1 MCSPQAA
8 VIVVDVEEAQFS
20 TMNGVR
26 MFIGSS
32 PKQQPE
38 NLPTSLPKVVPL
50 SFGAKSKWPPNS
62 LFNSP
67 PSPPQ
72 SESSPK
78 TQTASLNINK
88 RDRLKQ
94 VLSTPPAASPPK
106 DDSSS
111 PYSTPLRS
119 TLKTSRKSYTT
130 GSPKRS
136 QTLPNSP
143 PSDLSM
149 RDLSRITES
158 GFNQSDSGNLS
169 KRDELLISL
178 MASEAAIDS
187 KEFDILNAEEVEDLK
202 KVCNTTYSRCNP
214 NGFYLQEHQVLSS
227 RLEAMNKKIA
237 LEIKIR
243 DAAVNLSKMNAA
255 HKKVSKQTTEQLEAA
270 NQRVES
276 TQKELWKISDRANE
290 IYKRLMEHRAGV
302 LSFSVRS
309 MDKATFNPEDSGYD
323 SNRSTLMSSMSSI
336 TGISGTTKSRF
347 DGAHLFAGHADA
359 VVPRPKLSAEAAVAE
374 LMKVEAKLKE
384 ARDQLALASRKQA
397 GVTRELSI
405 MKLEKEEVETTL
417 GMDLQAAEE
426 TIAALEKEIPRLEAL
441 NEEVQQLR
449 REKDSWEMER
459 AQLIEQGNQ
468 QGIASEELSA
478 GLSTLQSIVKQ
489 HGIILSSKEST
500 LLGLLDSISIHL
512 ETIHGKLD
520 VYSRLELDWETT
532 KRQMEDDLRFGSDKR
547 EALARELAE
556 TQMERDAALRESE
569 MASKV
574 CSFCPSYFLYSS
586 SFQSLSHLRT
596 PSSTKNALPPED
608 ADLHASRVV
617 ATLQPLWAILP
628 SPEARAAKLS
638 ANSNKPYR
646 TGSPTLNGSNGTTVS
661 LSELD
666 VRALKSLYD
675 TRQPSNSPVPS
686 SPKSGNE
693 PFMIEAFAQRVQALI
708 NDDKALIERLIR
720 FAQAHDLLKKN
731 AERAQKL
738 AQDGNA
744 AMETYQKQVK
754 MLDERNLQLSSEQAD
769 M

>member
-1 MCSPQAA
+1 
-8 VIVVDVEEAQFS
+8 
-20 TMNGVR
+20 
-26 MFIGSS
+26 
-32 PKQQPE
+32 
-38 NLPTSLPKVVPL
+38 
-50 SFGAKSKWPPNS
+50 
-62 LFNSP
+62 
-67 PSPPQ
+67 
-72 SESSPK
+72 
-78 TQTASLNINK
+78 
-88 RDRLKQ
+88 
-94 VLSTPPAASPPK
+94 
-106 DDSSS
+106 
-111 PYSTPLRS
+111 
-119 TLKTSRKSYTT
+119 
-130 GSPKRS
+130 
-136 QTLPNSP
+136 
-143 PSDLSM
+143 
-149 RDLSRITES
+149 
-158 GFNQSDSGNLS
+158 
-169 KRDELLISL
+169 
-178 MASEAAIDS
+178 
-187 KEFDILNAEEVEDLK
+187 
-202 KVCNTTYSRCNP
+202 
-214 NGFYLQEHQVLSS
+214 
-227 RLEAMNKKIA
+227 MNKKLA

-243 DAAVNLSKMNAA
+243 DAAVNLSKVNAA

-276 TQKELWKISDRANE
+276 TQKELWRISDRANE

-302 LSFSVRS
+302 LSFSVRG
-309 MDKATFNPEDSGYD
+309 MDKTTVNPEDSGYD
-323 SNRSTLMSSMSSI
+323 SNRSTLISSMSSM

-374 LMKVEAKLKE
+374 LVKVEEKLKE
-384 ARDQLALASRKQA
+384 AKDQLAVASRRQA
-397 GVTRELSI
+397 GITRELSM

-426 TIAALEKEIPRLEAL
+426 TIATLEKEIPRLEAL
-441 NEEVQQLR
+441 NAEVQQLR

-459 AQLIEQGNQ
+459 AQLIEQSDQ
-468 QGIASEELSA
+468 QGIVSEELSA
-478 GLSTLQSIVKQ
+478 GLSTLQSVVKQ
-489 HGIILSSKEST
+489 HGVTLSSNEST

-520 VYSRLELDWETT
+520 VYSRLEVEWETT
-532 KRQMEDDLRFGSDKR
+532 KREMEDDIRSGSNKR

-556 TQMERDAALRESE
+556 TRMQRDTALRGSE
-569 MASKV
+569 MRSKV
-574 CSFCPSYFLYSS
+574 RSFCPSYFFYSS
-586 SFQSLSHLRT
+586 SFQSPSHLRT
-596 PSSTKNALPPED
+596 PSSTKNSLPPED
-608 ADLHASRVV
+608 ADLPAPRII
-617 ATLQPLWAILP
+617 ATLQPLWTILP

-666 VRALKSLYD
+666 VRTLKSLYD
-675 TRQPSNSPVPS
+675 TRQRANSPVPS

-693 PFMIEAFAQRVQALI
+693 PFTIEAFAQRVQALI

-754 MLDERNLQLSSEQAD
+754 MLEERNLQLSSEQAD